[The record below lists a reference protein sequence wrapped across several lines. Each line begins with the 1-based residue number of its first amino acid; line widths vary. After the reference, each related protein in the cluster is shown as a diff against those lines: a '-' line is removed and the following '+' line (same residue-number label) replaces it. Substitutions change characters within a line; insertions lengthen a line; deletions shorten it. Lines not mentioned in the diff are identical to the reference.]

1 MVTRPPSPFCDRES
15 MVPRCSMIPVN
26 IELENTISQ
35 AKSQRAARIAGLHLA
50 VHVPQISLDRHIRP
64 ELLDAQVW
72 QRWLAGSGHV
82 RERHADLTG
91 EFRGVEERKF
101 MDNAS
106 GKSGAVQRGACFE
119 QHAQNF
125 PLAELS
131 EHGV

>member
-1 MVTRPPSPFCDRES
+1 MVTRPPSLFCDRES

-26 IELENTISQ
+26 IGTENSISTRKFDTRRPMRWTARNGCPTSFAIHVLE
-35 AKSQRAARIAGLHLA
+35 
-50 VHVPQISLDRHIRP
+50 ISLDHHIRP

-72 QRWLAGSGHV
+72 QRWLAESGHV

-106 GKSGAVQRGACFE
+106 GKSGTVQRGACFE

-125 PLAELS
+125 S
-131 EHGV
+131 